1 MIKVLEILT
10 SPIRCGGTQMFVLQL
25 IKSLDK
31 EINIDCLTPL
41 YREDENFEKQLLE
54 RGGTLYALNLNHSKN
69 LNYVYRPIKKF
80 LKDRSYDIIHIH
92 ASTIQE
98 LAAIAAATK
107 HNKSARVIVHSHGS
121 GSNFTILMRLFR
133 AIASIS
139 MKKHVDYY
147 CACSKSAAEWKFT
160 PKYQKQTHI
169 ISNGINTKQFRFNPV
184 CRNDIRSKLQISD
197 SEFVLGNVGR
207 LYEIKNQSFLLSVFS
222 EFLQKRPDSKLI
234 LVGDGP
240 DRNALEQ
247 LAEQKGIADRVIFVG
262 NTNEVAGYLMA
273 MDVFVFPSK
282 HEAFGYAV
290 IEAQASGLP
299 VIASNRLP
307 DAVKLSENVSFLPI
321 DNDCISKWVD
331 AISSAHCEKRDN
343 GIEIVRKAGYD
354 LETTVKQV
362 EELYF
367 SSSKIK
373 KS

>member
-1 MIKVLEILT
+1 
-10 SPIRCGGTQMFVLQL
+10 MFVLQL
-25 IKSLDK
+25 IKSLNK
-31 EINIDCLTPL
+31 EINLDCLTTL
-41 YREDENFEKQLLE
+41 YCEDNSFEKQLIE
-54 RGGTLYALNLNHSKN
+54 RGGKLYALNLDETRNHN
-69 LNYVYRPIKKF
+69 CIYRPIKTF

-98 LAAIAAATK
+98 LSVIAAATK
-107 HNKSARVIVHSHGS
+107 NNKSSKIIVHSHATGLK
-121 GSNFTILMRLFR
+121 FTIFMRLFR

-169 ISNGINTKQFRFNPV
+169 ISNGINIEQFQFDPV
-184 CRNDIRSKLQISD
+184 RRNTVRSKLRISD
-197 SEFVLGNVGR
+197 SEFVIGNVGH
-207 LYEIKNQSFLLSVFS
+207 LWEIKNQSFLISVF
-222 EFLQKRPDSKLI
+222 EKILQKRPNSKLI

-247 LAEQKGIADRVIFVG
+247 SANKKGIADRVIFVG
-262 NTNEVAGYLMA
+262 DTNDVAGYLMA
-273 MDVFVFPSK
+273 MDVFAFPSK

-307 DAVKLSENVSFLPI
+307 DAVKLSEKVFFLPI
-321 DNDCISKWVD
+321 DNDSIPKWTD
-331 AISSAHCEKRDN
+331 AITAAHCESRNK
-343 GIEIVRKAGYD
+343 GVEIVQKAGYD
-354 LETTVKQV
+354 IKTTIKQV

-367 SSSKIK
+367 SSCKIK

>member
-1 MIKVLEILT
+1 MIKVLEILA

-41 YREDENFEKQLLE
+41 YCEDDNFENQLRE
-54 RGGTLYALNLNHSKN
+54 RGGNLFTLNLKKGKN
-69 LNYVYRPIKKF
+69 LNYVYRPIKSF
-80 LKDRSYDIIHIH
+80 LKDHSYDIIHIH

-107 HNKSARVIVHSHGS
+107 HNKSSKVIVHSHGS
-121 GSNFTILMRLFR
+121 GSNFTILIRLFR

-147 CACSKSAAEWKFT
+147 CACSRSAAEWKFT
-160 PKYQKQTHI
+160 PKYQRQTHI
-169 ISNGINTKQFRFNPV
+169 IYNGINTEQFLFNPV
-184 CRNDIRSKLQISD
+184 RRNDIRCKLHISD

-207 LYEIKNQSFLLSVFS
+207 LYEIKNQSFLINVFKES
-222 EFLQKRPDSKLI
+222 LQTRPNSKLI

-247 LAEQKGIADRVIFVG
+247 LAKQKGIADRVIFVG
-262 NTNEVAGYLMA
+262 NTNDVAGYLMA

-282 HEAFGYAV
+282 HEAFGYAAL
-290 IEAQASGLP
+290 EAQASGLP
-299 VIASNRLP
+299 VIASNSLP
-307 DAVKLSENVSFLPI
+307 DAVKLSENVVFLPI
-321 DNDCISKWVD
+321 DNDSISKWVD
-331 AISSAHCEKRDN
+331 AITNTNCDN
-343 GIEIVRKAGYD
+343 RYKGLEIVRKAGYD
-354 LETTVKQV
+354 LETTTKQV

-373 KS
+373 ES

>member
-1 MIKVLEILT
+1 
-10 SPIRCGGTQMFVLQL
+10 MFVLQL
-25 IKSLDK
+25 IKSLNK
-31 EINIDCLTPL
+31 EIRIDCLTTM
-41 YREDENFEKQLLE
+41 YSEDDNFEKQLRE
-54 RGGTLYALNLNHSKN
+54 RGGNLFALNLSKN
-69 LNYVYRPIKKF
+69 INPNSIYRPMKSF

-98 LAAIAAATK
+98 LSVIAAATK
-107 HNKSARVIVHSHGS
+107 NNKSSKIIVHSHATGL
-121 GSNFTILMRLFR
+121 NFTILMRLFR

-262 NTNEVAGYLMA
+262 NTNDVAGYLMA

-299 VIASNRLP
+299 VIASNSLP

-354 LETTVKQV
+354 IETTIKQV

-367 SSSKIK
+367 SSCKIK